1 MMRNIFTMAGLV
13 LVTGLLVQASQDCIW
28 VEPGGSIQAIINAAP
43 SGSIVCLPDGIWMEN
58 LVIHKSL
65 TLRGQGPERS
75 RIQAKNIVEPIVWI
89 RGSKTTPITVVI
101 EGVMLLG
108 QTVIALDGVEFVE
121 YANVGIFVDGTAH
134 ITLQNCAFLGARN
147 NLWFTDRAQALV
159 INVWIH
165 GEEIKTPKLEKTGII
180 LKGQTQA
187 TILDTTISFLA
198 DGIIM
203 EDMAQAIIER
213 TTISNTL
220 FGIHVRDAAQTLI
233 VRTHITE
240 SEDGVVLTGRC
251 QAQIVDCV
259 IVNNKIGVALL
270 EHAAVVL
277 IGNRIAG
284 NKLYGVLPA
293 LHDPQVWFA
302 GFIAGANNVIPGPTQ
317 SNGNLMGAV
326 YLEELLFLTTEA
338 GGTWCQR

>member
-1 MMRNIFTMAGLV
+1 MDPRK
-13 LVTGLLVQASQDCIW
+13 QDHANYRCHRGRDA
-28 VEPGGSIQAIINAAP
+28 VGTDGNSPG
-43 SGSIVCLPDGIWMEN
+43 W
-58 LVIHKSL
+58 
-65 TLRGQGPERS
+65 S
-75 RIQAKNIVEPIVWI
+75 RICRICK
-89 RGSKTTPITVVI
+89 RGNLCRWHSPC
-101 EGVMLLG
+101 
-108 QTVIALDGVEFVE
+108 
-121 YANVGIFVDGTAH
+121 YAPKLRF
-134 ITLQNCAFLGARN
+134 FGARN

-165 GEEIKTPKLEKTGII
+165 GEETKTPKLEKAGII
-180 LKGQTQA
+180 LRGQTQA

-220 FGIHVRDAAQTLI
+220 FGIHIRDAAQTLI

-293 LHDPQVWFA
+293 LHDPRVWFA
-302 GFIAGANNVIPGPTQ
+302 GFIAGANNVIPGPTE